1 MKKLLAVF
9 LSIVMI
15 FSLAIPAFAV
25 EEKTNYPFIY
35 VHGMAAWGEGN
46 PLEEIV
52 PNWSSAEGEDIIPI
66 LNEMGYEVYN
76 PAVGTLSSAW
86 DRACDLYAR
95 LTGTLTDYGEAHS
108 AECGHDRYG
117 RDYTGQAIMGEP
129 WDMKT
134 PLNLVGH
141 SFGGET
147 VRYLT
152 SLLAYG
158 DESEQRVSG
167 NNCSELFKGGHPDA
181 VNAVINLSSPH
192 NGSQV
197 ANKLYDGFTFAFVV
211 MCFVN
216 VIGIVNSIIPI
227 YDPQM
232 DQWGISGDNVGLR
245 IATMAKVAEGKDNC
259 AYDLTLRGASELN
272 TKIKTVPDVYYYSYT
287 SCCSGTPEFE
297 GVKPDFSVF
306 VFDLSYKVILES
318 AGTVVDGIEMTDEWV
333 ANDGIV
339 PLKSAL
345 YPDSEEDNHEYYSDA
360 KEIVSGKWYVMPTLM
375 GTDHYDFSRGTDF
388 PMGYI
393 KFYTD
398 MMDLVN
404 SNGVVTKGDVNLD
417 GKVNSTD
424 ALAVLRY
431 CSDSEI
437 LSMQQEKAAD
447 ANCDGEINSTDALCI
462 LKM

>member
-9 LSIVMI
+9 LSVLMI
-15 FSLAIPAFAV
+15 FSLSAPALAV
-25 EEKTNYPFIY
+25 GQETTNYPFIY
-35 VHGMAAWGEGN
+35 VHGMGAWGEGN
-46 PLEEIV
+46 PLENLV

-76 PAVGTLSSAW
+76 PAVGVLSSAW

-95 LTGTLTDYGEAHS
+95 LTGTRTDYGEAHS

-117 RDYTGQAIMGEP
+117 RDYTGNAIMGEP

-158 DESEQRVSG
+158 DEAEQNASG
-167 NNCSELFKGGHPDA
+167 ESCSELFKGGHSDA
-181 VNAVINLSSPH
+181 VNAVIALSSPH

-197 ANKLYDGFTFAFVV
+197 SNSFHDDYKLTKI
-211 MCFVN
+211 MMIFVN
-216 VIGIVNSIIPI
+216 LIGIINTIIPI

-232 DQWGISGDNVGLR
+232 DQWGMSGENVGFSFEKM
-245 IATMAKVAEGKDNC
+245 ATLSEGKDNC
-259 AYDLTLRGASELN
+259 FYELTLRGASELN
-272 TKIKTVPDVYYYSYT
+272 TKIKTVPGVYYYSYT

-297 GVKPDFSVF
+297 GTKPDFSVF
-306 VFDLSYKVILES
+306 LFDITYKTIENSKGKVI
-318 AGTVVDGIEMTDEWV
+318 DGIEMTDEWV

-345 YPDSEEDNHEYYSDA
+345 YPDSEEDNYEYYADA
-360 KEIVSGKWYVMPTLM
+360 KEITTGKWYVMPTLM

-388 PMGYI
+388 KDGYI
-393 KFYTD
+393 EFYTD

-404 SNGVVTKGDVNLD
+404 SNGIAPSK
-417 GKVNSTD
+417 
-424 ALAVLRY
+424 
-431 CSDSEI
+431 
-437 LSMQQEKAAD
+437 
-447 ANCDGEINSTDALCI
+447 
-462 LKM
+462 